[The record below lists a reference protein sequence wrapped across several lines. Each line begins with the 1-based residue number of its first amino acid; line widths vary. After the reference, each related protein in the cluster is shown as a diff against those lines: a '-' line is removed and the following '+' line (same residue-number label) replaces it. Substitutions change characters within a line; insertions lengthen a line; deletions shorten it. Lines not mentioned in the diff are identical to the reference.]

1 MDELVERFSFKG
13 VAVEKDRVLNI
24 WHRLASKGLAKFVK
38 KEARDKDLT
47 ELAQADDV
55 ILKDSA
61 AMEDCLYVCNFVG
74 VVIVGNVA
82 IKCFPNY
89 IKDD

>member
-1 MDELVERFSFKG
+1 MISAYIQEQRYYTMDELVERFSFKG

-61 AMEDCLYVCNFVG
+61 AMALSL
-74 VVIVGNVA
+74 IH
-82 IKCFPNY
+82 I
-89 IKDD
+89 